1 MFKFY
6 IIIII
11 NHLYQLKSINLRKII
26 EAKKT
31 SSNYCEQSPKSLY
44 CRNRTLF
51 YIILIISLLGTILG
65 IIYLIISC
73 ISKSRKRR
81 NNSRDRT
88 RRIRAYSL
96 ITNRLENEILIQKKI
111 SYLFTKELIPT
122 FFSKENNN
130 KYNICPV
137 CLEKYIEGSEI
148 CITPCKHCFHYICI
162 RNYAIMTKN
171 SNCPICKFDFLSIL
185 DGKNINYNNIEII
198 TLKSNN
204 TDIDKNNEGI
214 QENNYV
220 GSSIINDDNIIV
232 IRNDNND

>member
-137 CLEKYIEGSEI
+137 CLEKYTEGSEI
-148 CITPCKHCFHYICI
+148 CITPCNHCFHFICI

-171 SNCPICKFDFLSIL
+171 SSCPLCKFDYLSIL

-220 GSSIINDDNIIV
+220 GSSIFNDDNIIV

>member
-6 IIIII
+6 FIIII
-11 NHLYQLKSINLRKII
+11 HQLIQFNAFNIRKIL
-26 EAKKT
+26 EKRKT
-31 SSNYCEQSPKSLY
+31 TSNYCQQNPKSLY
-44 CRNRTLF
+44 CRNRIVF
-51 YIILIISLLGTILG
+51 YIILGISLLGTILG
-65 IIYLIISC
+65 VVYLVLSC

-81 NNSRDRT
+81 NYLRNRT
-88 RRIRAYSL
+88 RRITAYSL
-96 ITNRLENEILIQKKI
+96 ITNRTGNEILIQKKI
-111 SYLFTKELIPT
+111 SYLFTKVLKPT
-122 FFSKENNN
+122 FFSKENTN

-220 GSSIINDDNIIV
+220 GSSIVNDDNIIV